1 LWEDDRII
9 KQKGLKLTT
18 LAIIGSGIVG
28 RSLLFHLTKENFPFD
43 EILLFDSPEFTPSCS
58 LNSTAIAALR
68 GITSGHS
75 PLGDLILNGFQ
86 SFCRH
91 IEQDSPEG
99 VYPIFQY
106 SAHTKDSE
114 VFLKRY
120 PDAQMVTS
128 FDEFNFFENIYISRE
143 KAFMVKP
150 PLYLDWLLKKSE
162 TKMKIKKINQFVT
175 KVTPKSEVEIQTVHG
190 EIYKAHKVVFAAG
203 AASRFWLSLFPESL
217 LKTSKPVQGAY
228 LEFKN
233 FFCGDKS
240 FSLTLDGANVV
251 YRHETKEFLIGS
263 SSQDVGHF
271 LAPENELREIY
282 STLRKNVQFEWP
294 HYDQGQILV
303 GHREKAKKR
312 EPYIINKNPL
322 YFLGGLYKNGFTLS
336 YKITE
341 MLTHQ
346 LRENS

>member
-1 LWEDDRII
+1 M
-9 KQKGLKLTT
+9 TT

-28 RSLLFHLTKENFPFD
+28 RSLLFHLTKENFQFD
-43 EILLFDSPEFTPSCS
+43 EILLFDSPDFSPPCS
-58 LNSTAIAALR
+58 LNTTAISALR

-75 PLGDLILNGFQ
+75 PLGDLILEGFK
-86 SFCRH
+86 SFCGHVEKDRP
-91 IEQDSPEG
+91 DG

-106 SAHTKDSE
+106 SAQTKNTE

-120 PDAQMVTS
+120 PDAQMVNS
-128 FDEFNFFENIYISRE
+128 FDEFNFVEKIYITKE

-162 TKMKIKKINQFVT
+162 LKVKLKKINQFVT
-175 KVTPKSEVEIQTVHG
+175 KITPKSEVEIQTAHG
-190 EIYKAHKVVFAAG
+190 EVYKANKVVFAAG
-203 AASRFWLSLFPESL
+203 PASRFWLSLFPDSL

-233 FFCGDKS
+233 FYGGDKS
-240 FSLTLDGANVV
+240 FSLTLDGGNVV
-251 YRHETKEFLIGS
+251 YRHETKELLIGS
-263 SSQDVGHF
+263 SSQDVGHC

-282 STLRKNVQFEWP
+282 STLTKNVQFNWP
-294 HYDQGQILV
+294 HYHQGQILV

-312 EPYIINKNPL
+312 EPYIINKDPL
-322 YFLGGLYKNGFTLS
+322 YFIGGLYKNGFTLS

-341 MLTHQ
+341 TLTHQ
-346 LRENS
+346 LRENF